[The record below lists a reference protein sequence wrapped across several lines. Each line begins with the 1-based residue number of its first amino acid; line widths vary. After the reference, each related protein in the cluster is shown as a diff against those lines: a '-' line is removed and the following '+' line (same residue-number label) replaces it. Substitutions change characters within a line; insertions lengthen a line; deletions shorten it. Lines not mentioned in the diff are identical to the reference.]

1 MHPLVVKEG
10 VQSLLAVPLASRER
24 VIGVLNL
31 FCQTAT
37 DAFDSE
43 AQQLAQVYADQ
54 TAVFIENAR
63 LMDELRHRAARSQ
76 S

>member
-31 FCQTAT
+31 FCQTGT
-37 DAFDSE
+37 DASDSE

-63 LMDELRHRAARSQ
+63 LMDELHRRAARSQ